1 VALCEKVRNLFPKE
15 VDLVIVGSG
24 AAGMAAAVTAVVEG
38 QKVIVLEKTNK
49 IGGTTS
55 YSEAMIW
62 VPCSEQARQA
72 GIADSVENALDYL
85 RSVIGNKLDIV
96 QAEAYLKAA
105 PQMLAFFERHTA
117 LRYTLATGSIDYYS
131 DREGATSGARA
142 LCAGS
147 FDGRKLGRRDFKLLR
162 QPLRV
167 AQLFGGMTIA
177 ATDLQH
183 FYRVFRSVR
192 STLRVTQLIARY
204 TFDRV
209 TGWPRGT
216 AIANGDGVIASLL
229 FTLREKGGEIKTNAE
244 VTQLSFDDRRVTGV
258 TVLNNGIEQQ
268 IKARRGVVLASG
280 GFSANGELRC
290 KYKGIDQAKDN
301 HVILVAEGATGD
313 GMRLAENVGGVISD
327 ALVQPMAWAPTSWVP
342 HLGSAFPHFVERAK
356 PGVIAV
362 DSKGRRFTNEA
373 AVYHDFVPAMID
385 NANGSDR
392 VEAWLIA
399 DHVAQRRYG
408 LGAAPPAPG
417 FLGPSIRS
425 GYLKVAP
432 SLRELA
438 EKIGVDGVTL
448 EESVGRFNTDA
459 KQGLDTQFA
468 RGQSEQ
474 NRAYGDPDHGPNPC
488 LGALQTAPF
497 YAVNIQPGDLG
508 SLVGLS
514 IDARSRVLDKDKRPI
529 TGLYAAGLDAASM
542 FGGHY
547 PAAGVT
553 VGSAL
558 TFGWIAARDALGLA
572 G

>member
-1 VALCEKVRNLFPKE
+1 
-15 VDLVIVGSG
+15 
-24 AAGMAAAVTAVVEG
+24 
-38 QKVIVLEKTNK
+38 
-49 IGGTTS
+49 
-55 YSEAMIW
+55 
-62 VPCSEQARQA
+62 
-72 GIADSVENALDYL
+72 
-85 RSVIGNKLDIV
+85 
-96 QAEAYLKAA
+96 
-105 PQMLAFFERHTA
+105 
-117 LRYTLATGSIDYYS
+117 
-131 DREGATSGARA
+131 
-142 LCAGS
+142 
-147 FDGRKLGRRDFKLLR
+147 
-162 QPLRV
+162 
-167 AQLFGGMTIA
+167 
-177 ATDLQH
+177 
-183 FYRVFRSVR
+183 
-192 STLRVTQLIARY
+192 
-204 TFDRV
+204 
-209 TGWPRGT
+209 
-216 AIANGDGVIASLL
+216 
-229 FTLREKGGEIKTNAE
+229 
-244 VTQLSFDDRRVTGV
+244 
-258 TVLNNGIEQQ
+258 
-268 IKARRGVVLASG
+268 
-280 GFSANGELRC
+280 
-290 KYKGIDQAKDN
+290 
-301 HVILVAEGATGD
+301 
-313 GMRLAENVGGVISD
+313 MRLAENVGGVISD